1 MKLRQWQNIFH
12 MIVKGN
18 SIVQYLIQIK
28 NRIIIHASVNVCLII
43 LFSHMAQLLLPISLY
58 VSVQVRIF
66 PLNKCNIIIYRAQW
80 WEKYLSKRSLIKH
93 ICSWREKRIVLWRLN
108 RQANIF
114 SLISRRIM
122 AKPFYL
128 KYGN

>member
-12 MIVKGN
+12 MTVKAN

-28 NRIIIHASVNVCLII
+28 NKIIKHVSVNICLII

-58 VSVQVRIF
+58 DSVQVPKF
-66 PLNKCNIIIYRAQW
+66 PLNKCNIIIYVAQW
-80 WEKYLSKRSLIKH
+80 WEKYLLKGSLIKH
-93 ICSWREKRIVLWRLN
+93 ICSWREKLIVLWRLN

-114 SLISRRIM
+114 SRISRRIM
-122 AKPFYL
+122 AEPFYL
-128 KYGN
+128 RYGN